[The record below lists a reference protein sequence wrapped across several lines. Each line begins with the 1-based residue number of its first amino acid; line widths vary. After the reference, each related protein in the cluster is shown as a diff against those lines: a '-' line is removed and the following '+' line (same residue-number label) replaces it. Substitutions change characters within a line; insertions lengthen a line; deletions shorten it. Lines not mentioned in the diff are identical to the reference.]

1 MWYPKGIER
10 IIFSHGLM
18 HADEL
23 LTEEE
28 APPKWVFRYLASP
41 QWTPEECD
49 TQKLL
54 REAYY
59 AAMESGMIK

>member
-1 MWYPKGIER
+1 
-10 IIFSHGLM
+10 M